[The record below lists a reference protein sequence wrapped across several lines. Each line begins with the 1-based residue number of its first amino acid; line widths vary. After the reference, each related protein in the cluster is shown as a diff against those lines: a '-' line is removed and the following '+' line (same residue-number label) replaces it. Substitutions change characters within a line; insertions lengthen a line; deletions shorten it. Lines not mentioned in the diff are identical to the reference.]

1 MRLLFLCNTPY
12 QVLVASCICRNCFSD
27 SMADIII
34 SDHMTGYEQI
44 AKQIQGLGM
53 LFERVYALETKHYY
67 EFWNS
72 ISGMKKRLYL
82 LCSKKIESTIKI
94 NENYDLYFC
103 ANADPFSILL
113 FSYLKTYNNKKIQA
127 CWYED
132 GLGTYSF
139 DKKYFES
146 NTNKVKVALK
156 RICGMKILTEH
167 ISKFYLFQP
176 ECMDWQPDAQLK
188 KIPII
193 DREDKKFIYFLNKIF
208 GYDKNEDTY
217 NKSMIFFEDGYGDW
231 EESTDIE
238 LVNLFR
244 QYIPKE
250 QIMVKIHPRNT
261 KNRFKEQGYL
271 TNKNTGIPW
280 EVIALNNKFDN
291 TVLVTMY
298 SQSVIMPYV
307 LFGESVRAVILAK
320 LDDSFK
326 EKDHIYFDYLN
337 KYYYARYP
345 DMFFVPETEEDLKE
359 YLQRV

>member
-1 MRLLFLCNTPY
+1 MRILFLCNTPY

-34 SDHMTGYEQI
+34 SDHMVGYEQI
-44 AKQIQGLGM
+44 AKQIQQSGM
-53 LFERVYALETKHYY
+53 LFEHVYALKTKIYY
-67 EFWNS
+67 DFWDS
-72 ISGMKKRLYL
+72 ISGMKKRLHL
-82 LCSKKIESTIKI
+82 IRSKKIESTIKI
-94 NENYDLYFC
+94 NEKYDLYFC

-113 FSYLKTYNNKKIQA
+113 FSYLKTYNNRKMEA

-156 RICGMKILTEH
+156 RICGMKMLTEH

-176 ECMDWQPDAQLK
+176 ECMDWHPDAQLE

-193 DREDKKFIYFLNKIF
+193 DREDEEFICFLNKIF
-208 GYDKNEDTY
+208 GYDKCEDVY
-217 NKSMIFFEDGYGDW
+217 NKDMIFFEDGYGDW
-231 EESTDIE
+231 EETTDIE
-238 LVNLFR
+238 LVKIFEK
-244 QYIPKE
+244 YIHKE

-261 KNRFKEQGYL
+261 KNRFKERGYS

-280 EVIALNNKFDN
+280 EIIALNNKFDN
-291 TVLVTMY
+291 TILVTMY

-307 LFGESVRAVILAK
+307 LFGEKVRAVILAK
-320 LDDSFK
+320 LDAGFK
-326 EKDHIYFDYLN
+326 EKEHMYFDYLD
-337 KYYYARYP
+337 KYYYSKFS
-345 DMFFVPETEEDLKE
+345 DMFFVPETECELKE
-359 YLQRV
+359 YLQRE